1 MSTTYARPG
10 FVAPVRLVLL
20 GAPGAGKGTQ
30 ATLLAATTGATHVST
45 GDLVRAAIAG
55 GTPLGRAM
63 QGYSDRGELVPDEVI
78 LQIVL
83 PHLADP
89 AGWIL
94 DGFPRDVAQAQ
105 ALDAALAAQDM
116 SLDRVIA
123 LQLADAMLIERLR
136 DRRLSVATGRTYNL
150 RFDPPPPD
158 DPGPFV
164 QRADDHPDE
173 IRRRLQIYHGL
184 TEPLLTYYADR
195 GLLHTVDADGPAGV
209 VQARLRAVLPAAAT
223 SRGCEC
229 SA

>member
-1 MSTTYARPG
+1 MTHTKPESTAVP
-10 FVAPVRLVLL
+10 PHLVLL

-30 ATLLAATTGATHVST
+30 AALLAAATGATHVST

-63 QGYSDRGELVPDEVI
+63 QGYSDRGELVPDDTI

-94 DGFPRDVAQAQ
+94 DGFPRDVAQAR
-105 ALDAALAAQDM
+105 ALDAALAAQGMD
-116 SLDRVIA
+116 LDRVLALDIA
-123 LQLADAMLIERLR
+123 EAALCERLQ
-136 DRRLSVATGRTYNL
+136 DRRLSAATGRTYNL
-150 RFDPPPPD
+150 RFDPPPPG

-173 IRRRLQIYHGL
+173 IRRRLQVYHEQ
-184 TEPLLTYYADR
+184 TEPLRAYYAGR
-195 GLLHTVDADGPAGV
+195 GLLRTIDADGPVEAI
-209 VQARLRAVLPAAAT
+209 QARLIAALPANAAG
-223 SRGCEC
+223 RAHGY
-229 SA
+229 AP